1 MKSKTSTEK
10 PPPDSPVSE
19 NPAEEFHKKNKRYV
33 SKTVLQFILLGFIL
47 VLAQVIVFNHICLFN
62 VAVLVY

>member
-1 MKSKTSTEK
+1 M
-10 PPPDSPVSE
+10 
-19 NPAEEFHKKNKRYV
+19 

-62 VAVLVY
+62 VAVPLVFIYLLVRLQIGRAHV